1 MLVSLHTPKA
11 GGTSFRNLLE
21 QHFKKK
27 LQTDY
32 DNPLNKSFEERS
44 LQAINFDKEFRLYK
58 RYLYIIRNIQCVH
71 GHFLPYKYHSLVNKR
86 NVHFIT
92 CFVILLKD
100 LITLLF
106 LEKIL

>member
-32 DNPLNKSFEERS
+32 DNPLNKSFEERIYKQLILIKS
-44 LQAINFDKEFRLYK
+44 LDC
-58 RYLYIIRNIQCVH
+58 IRGIC
-71 GHFLPYKYHSLVNKR
+71 
-86 NVHFIT
+86 I
-92 CFVILLKD
+92 
-100 LITLLF
+100 
-106 LEKIL
+106 